1 MNALHQNRFSSHQM
15 QHHLWEFFRS
25 SRTVEAINK
34 QTQRQMKLRQAYMQ
48 ANQSADAE
56 GYGDPEDE
64 DEPVAAGDDD
74 DDSWSVSN
82 ADSSEDE
89 DEHEDAIGQLKT
101 VLEFQMLGSL
111 LASTDMSNHPVDT
124 FMATLRHCAKCH
136 TVASLLTETSGAV
149 LQAIGVSAGELTFK
163 PYLDHMVPR
172 STAHG
177 VTPTIGERIT
187 ALCAINV
194 NGVAIARKA
203 AGAEA
208 CADIK
213 DELEVARY
221 CNTCPLW
228 LDQAGNELWPKVLGH
243 ETMLKPA
250 DCWKV
255 EDRGDDG
262 KRCRGVFLTDQEAA
276 LHFPHVPD
284 VSELAGQAPL
294 RSEDSLRLDNWTM
307 PSCHA
312 GDFDPIMTHT
322 PILTFLLHD
331 LQSIFQNLQ
340 QPMQRRL
347 AALFYWNVLCAN
359 AANPDILLAVGAP
372 DTDATRAA
380 RGHVCNFHAPS
391 WMQCLETRLP
401 FLEPG
406 KHFGTIATTDSIPL
420 SFEDF
425 NTKQLHTQSKRAQAY
440 LFWAFMEVHRAC
452 FRHVVHE
459 STVIHI
465 DGSSSVKLL
474 TAAFELGIL
483 SNSPTRDEIQRALSN
498 TKDAKKHTLHPIS
511 RARFLFWGYGRT
523 KDSHAAQEAHA
534 KSDTF
539 NRLHSV
545 AWAMES
551 VWHSG
556 TLVTGGFQTPHAP
569 GGSAWGKSPIPSDVQ
584 DDRQRVYLERL
595 ARIQEYLTSGLSIEA
610 LEQQGKIRP
619 IFPEWVREQ
628 RLMASDFVSLTSL
641 AYTFTAPTA
650 SLQGGLGSSKVM
662 MYHVCG
668 ADSRA
673 RAPPYPVTVARQCA
687 LPLTDLK
694 FFRPPPPRLWKGNG
708 QMAWA
713 ANVFEANEL
722 VKWWHTARVP
732 AALWTLLTS
741 TPTTSPIAK
750 TRRAG
755 ACTRQVTCTNRDIR
769 DFMED
774 DRSTDTDSDGEAR

>member
-1 MNALHQNRFSSHQM
+1 
-15 QHHLWEFFRS
+15 
-25 SRTVEAINK
+25 
-34 QTQRQMKLRQAYMQ
+34 MQ

-74 DDSWSVSN
+74 DDTHSWSVSN

-124 FMATLRHCAKCH
+124 FMATLRHCAKFH

-294 RSEDSLRLDNWTM
+294 RSEDSIRLD
-307 PSCHA
+307 
-312 GDFDPIMTHT
+312 
-322 PILTFLLHD
+322 
-331 LQSIFQNLQ
+331 
-340 QPMQRRL
+340 
-347 AALFYWNVLCAN
+347 
-359 AANPDILLAVGAP
+359 
-372 DTDATRAA
+372 
-380 RGHVCNFHAPS
+380 
-391 WMQCLETRLP
+391 
-401 FLEPG
+401 
-406 KHFGTIATTDSIPL
+406 
-420 SFEDF
+420 
-425 NTKQLHTQSKRAQAY
+425 
-440 LFWAFMEVHRAC
+440 
-452 FRHVVHE
+452 
-459 STVIHI
+459 
-465 DGSSSVKLL
+465 
-474 TAAFELGIL
+474 IL
-483 SNSPTRDEIQRALSN
+483 SR
-498 TKDAKKHTLHPIS
+498 
-511 RARFLFWGYGRT
+511 W
-523 KDSHAAQEAHA
+523 
-534 KSDTF
+534 
-539 NRLHSV
+539 
-545 AWAMES
+545 
-551 VWHSG
+551 
-556 TLVTGGFQTPHAP
+556 
-569 GGSAWGKSPIPSDVQ
+569 
-584 DDRQRVYLERL
+584 
-595 ARIQEYLTSGLSIEA
+595 
-610 LEQQGKIRP
+610 
-619 IFPEWVREQ
+619 
-628 RLMASDFVSLTSL
+628 
-641 AYTFTAPTA
+641 
-650 SLQGGLGSSKVM
+650 
-662 MYHVCG
+662 
-668 ADSRA
+668 
-673 RAPPYPVTVARQCA
+673 
-687 LPLTDLK
+687 
-694 FFRPPPPRLWKGNG
+694 
-708 QMAWA
+708 
-713 ANVFEANEL
+713 
-722 VKWWHTARVP
+722 
-732 AALWTLLTS
+732 
-741 TPTTSPIAK
+741 
-750 TRRAG
+750 
-755 ACTRQVTCTNRDIR
+755 
-769 DFMED
+769 
-774 DRSTDTDSDGEAR
+774 